1 MASVCEACV
10 CKSGI
15 HVATYRN
22 LTESRRPCTISL
34 IVSLRSSL
42 TPLLPPHHP
51 LQVAAR
57 CNKGVIPLSSRP
69 GRAWLADDTW
79 QRRFRTVNAAMS
91 RIPRAILMPE
101 FIRINADLL
110 GKGEGAADAAP
121 WFIRRRTSRFPAA
134 SSALRTRTFC
144 SRTCGHHEPGLS
156 LLSIGNN
163 TRGKHLWKWLRQIVL
178 VAWALPVE
186 CEHRTTSRQTQ
197 SANLGIYSL
206 RLFRKERGRVVEI
219 FIARQDRFSGPSS
232 AESRFPSPR
241 TSAFRRL

>member
-1 MASVCEACV
+1 LERVKA
-10 CKSGI
+10 
-15 HVATYRN
+15 
-22 LTESRRPCTISL
+22 RP
-34 IVSLRSSL
+34 
-42 TPLLPPHHP
+42 
-51 LQVAAR
+51 
-57 CNKGVIPLSSRP
+57 
-69 GRAWLADDTW
+69 
-79 QRRFRTVNAAMS
+79 
-91 RIPRAILMPE
+91 
-101 FIRINADLL
+101 
-110 GKGEGAADAAP
+110 DAAP

-134 SSALRTRTFC
+134 SSALRIRTFC

-219 FIARQDRFSGPSS
+219 FIARQDRFLGSSPAESSSSIPDNVPHCAGYSDSS
-232 AESRFPSPR
+232 AAIASFGGHIALGMTRSCKQLSRHQYRNPTKRS
-241 TSAFRRL
+241 

>member
-1 MASVCEACV
+1 MRIYLARVKA
-10 CKSGI
+10 
-15 HVATYRN
+15 
-22 LTESRRPCTISL
+22 RP
-34 IVSLRSSL
+34 
-42 TPLLPPHHP
+42 
-51 LQVAAR
+51 
-57 CNKGVIPLSSRP
+57 
-69 GRAWLADDTW
+69 
-79 QRRFRTVNAAMS
+79 
-91 RIPRAILMPE
+91 
-101 FIRINADLL
+101 
-110 GKGEGAADAAP
+110 DAAP

-219 FIARQDRFSGPSS
+219 FIARQDRFLGSSPAESSSSIPDNVPHCAGYSDSS
-232 AESRFPSPR
+232 AAIASFGGHIASG
-241 TSAFRRL
+241 